1 MRIKLYFTLENN
13 KIPIDYRRSIISFIK
28 LSLSEYSENEFKK
41 YYNQKD
47 NIIKPYAFSVF
58 FRHPQISAQEII
70 VEDKQFEMNMTIE
83 NYETAIT
90 LYNAFNHQKNKKF
103 SINQNSWKLQNIVL
117 IPEKEIKENKII
129 IKFQSPLCTRER
141 NQNKDYYYSFENEK
155 FEETLK
161 MNIKEQLRITNISV
175 ESVDTLKITPIKAK
189 KVIIK
194 FYEKQIECSTGVF
207 ALEGDIELLSYL
219 YKAGM
224 GSKHSVRIR
233 DVSNCLK
240 GGAKLKIKVY
250 LNDWFFNAGIVG
262 FLRILEDN
270 EDEFAIKRNNYIEFD
285 TEDLRNFHKYY
296 FNYFFKKYNVAESV
310 KIRTER
316 LFEYLEN
323 NIEVVC
329 EDKDKEKERKEKI
342 KSNKKYIK
350 DTIKKQLDKIKKID
364 ETTYEEMKEQY
375 ERIDKSSTKQEIIE
389 IKEKLISNIEKDNIN
404 KRITLNLFKSIL
416 SNTYYGQ
423 PSFLNVIKTSLSYEE
438 QQELMYKDYV
448 SNIVETGF
456 INGIMQNEYSI
467 EQIKEYIENAK
478 ESNITQDIEK
488 IYTKIEKD
496 YIDKSKTIE
505 DIQKYL
511 KDKVIKRCSMCENEI
526 GLTTNYSE
534 GNFVPLAISS
544 DNARNFFW
552 NQNVNMPICDVCK
565 LILFCIPAG
574 MTTITKT
581 IKENGEYREKQ
592 LLSFVNYD
600 TKIDMLY
607 RTNINFGNKSRY
619 ENKNEN
625 PYSELILDIVE
636 QDKQVSMWQ
645 LENIFVVEIEAEYGA
660 YSRIEYFNIKRYMS
674 IFFTQ
679 YAEKTLSKILD
690 YRYRLQI
697 VDYIM
702 KNKDIKYIINDRLI
716 DEIKKGEKKNGYNS
730 FLATQI
736 RMILN
741 ILKKEGKEVE
751 DIKKNDDKLYV
762 IYNLGVQIHE
772 ELKSKGEDNKLDGYT
787 YKMLNSI
794 KAGNK
799 KEFMDIVIRLHMAMG
814 KDVSPIFIETMQ
826 TTGLDFESIGHSFLA
841 GLISNKY
848 ERKEEEKVEK

>member
-1 MRIKLYFTLENN
+1 
-13 KIPIDYRRSIISFIK
+13 
-28 LSLSEYSENEFKK
+28 
-41 YYNQKD
+41 
-47 NIIKPYAFSVF
+47 
-58 FRHPQISAQEII
+58 
-70 VEDKQFEMNMTIE
+70 
-83 NYETAIT
+83 
-90 LYNAFNHQKNKKF
+90 
-103 SINQNSWKLQNIVL
+103 
-117 IPEKEIKENKII
+117 
-129 IKFQSPLCTRER
+129 
-141 NQNKDYYYSFENEK
+141 
-155 FEETLK
+155 
-161 MNIKEQLRITNISV
+161 
-175 ESVDTLKITPIKAK
+175 
-189 KVIIK
+189 
-194 FYEKQIECSTGVF
+194 
-207 ALEGDIELLSYL
+207 
-219 YKAGM
+219 
-224 GSKHSVRIR
+224 
-233 DVSNCLK
+233 
-240 GGAKLKIKVY
+240 
-250 LNDWFFNAGIVG
+250 
-262 FLRILEDN
+262 
-270 EDEFAIKRNNYIEFD
+270 
-285 TEDLRNFHKYY
+285 
-296 FNYFFKKYNVAESV
+296 
-310 KIRTER
+310 
-316 LFEYLEN
+316 
-323 NIEVVC
+323 
-329 EDKDKEKERKEKI
+329 
-342 KSNKKYIK
+342 
-350 DTIKKQLDKIKKID
+350 
-364 ETTYEEMKEQY
+364 
-375 ERIDKSSTKQEIIE
+375 
-389 IKEKLISNIEKDNIN
+389 
-404 KRITLNLFKSIL
+404 
-416 SNTYYGQ
+416 
-423 PSFLNVIKTSLSYEE
+423 
-438 QQELMYKDYV
+438 MYKDYI

-467 EQIKEYIENAK
+467 EQIKEYIENSK
-478 ESNITQDIEK
+478 EGNITQDIEK
-488 IYTKIEKD
+488 IYSKIEKD
-496 YIDKSKTIE
+496 YINKEKNIE

-511 KDKVIKRCSMCENEI
+511 KEKVIKRCFMCENEI

-574 MTTITKT
+574 MTTITKA

-600 TKIDMLY
+600 TGIDRLY
-607 RTNINFGNKSRY
+607 KTNINFGNKSKY
-619 ENKNEN
+619 ENRNEN

-679 YAEKTLSKILD
+679 YAEKTLSKIWD

-702 KNKDIKYIINDRLI
+702 KNKDIKYIINDRLR
-716 DEIKKGEKKNGYNS
+716 DEIKRGEKKNGYNS

-741 ILKKEGKEVE
+741 TLKKEGKEVE
-751 DIKKNDDKLYV
+751 DIKKNNDKLYV
-762 IYNLGVQIHE
+762 IYNLGVQIHS
-772 ELKSKGEDNKLDGYT
+772 ELKNKGEDNKLDGYT

-848 ERKEEEKVEK
+848 EKKEEEK

>member
-1 MRIKLYFTLENN
+1 M
-13 KIPIDYRRSIISFIK
+13 
-28 LSLSEYSENEFKK
+28 
-41 YYNQKD
+41 
-47 NIIKPYAFSVF
+47 
-58 FRHPQISAQEII
+58 
-70 VEDKQFEMNMTIE
+70 
-83 NYETAIT
+83 
-90 LYNAFNHQKNKKF
+90 
-103 SINQNSWKLQNIVL
+103 
-117 IPEKEIKENKII
+117 
-129 IKFQSPLCTRER
+129 
-141 NQNKDYYYSFENEK
+141 
-155 FEETLK
+155 
-161 MNIKEQLRITNISV
+161 
-175 ESVDTLKITPIKAK
+175 
-189 KVIIK
+189 
-194 FYEKQIECSTGVF
+194 
-207 ALEGDIELLSYL
+207 
-219 YKAGM
+219 
-224 GSKHSVRIR
+224 
-233 DVSNCLK
+233 
-240 GGAKLKIKVY
+240 KIKVY
-250 LNDWFFNAGIVG
+250 LNDWFYNAGIMG

-270 EDEFAIKRNNYIEFD
+270 DDEFAIKRNNYIEFD
-285 TEDLRNFHKYY
+285 TENLKNFHKYY

-310 KIRTER
+310 KNRTKSS
-316 LFEYLEN
+316 FDYLKN
-323 NIEVVC
+323 NIEVVLD
-329 EDKDKEKERKEKI
+329 DKDKEKERKEKI

-350 DTIKKQLDKIKKID
+350 EAIKKQLDKIKKIN
-364 ETTYEEMKEQY
+364 EITYEEMKEQY
-375 ERIDKSSTKQEIIE
+375 DKIDKVITTQEIIE
-389 IKEKLISNIEKDNIN
+389 IREKLISNIEKDNIN
-404 KRITLNLFKSIL
+404 KRLTLNLFKSIL

-423 PSFLNVIKTSLSYEE
+423 PSFLNVVKTALSYEE
-438 QQELMYKDYV
+438 QQEVMYKDYI
-448 SNIVETGF
+448 SNIVETVF
-456 INGIMQNEYSI
+456 INDIMQNKYNI

-488 IYTKIEKD
+488 IYAKIEKD
-496 YIDKSKTIE
+496 YINKSKTIE

-600 TKIDMLY
+600 TGIDRLY
-607 RTNINFGNKSRY
+607 KTNINFENKSKY
-619 ENKNEN
+619 ENRNEN

-679 YAEKTLSKILD
+679 YAEKTLSKIWD

-702 KNKDIKYIINDRLI
+702 KNKDIKYIINDRLR
-716 DEIKKGEKKNGYNS
+716 DEIKRGEKKNGYNS

-741 ILKKEGKEVE
+741 TLKKEGKEVE
-751 DIKKNDDKLYV
+751 DIKKNNDKLYV
-762 IYNLGVQIHE
+762 IYNLGVQIHS

-848 ERKEEEKVEK
+848 EKKEEEKRNG

>member
-1 MRIKLYFTLENN
+1 MRIKLYFILENT
-13 KIPIDYRRSIISFIK
+13 KMPIDYRRSIISFIK
-28 LSLSEYSENEFKK
+28 LALSDYSENEFKK

-58 FRHPQISAQEII
+58 FRKPKINGEEIVI
-70 VEDKQFEMNMTIE
+70 EDKKFEMNMTME

-90 LYNAFNHQKNKKF
+90 LYNAFNHQKDKKF
-103 SINQNSWKLQNIVL
+103 SISQNSWKLQNIVL

-129 IKFQSPLCTRER
+129 IKFQAPLCVRQRKE
-141 NQNKDYYYSFENEK
+141 NKDYYYSFENEK

-161 MNIKEQLRITNISV
+161 MNIKEQLKIANIPT
-175 ESVDTLKITPIKAK
+175 EEVDTFKIAPIKAK

-194 FYEKQIECSTGVF
+194 FYEKQIECSTGIF
-207 ALEGDIELLSYL
+207 KLKGDIELLNYL

-224 GSKHSVRIR
+224 GSKHSARIR

-262 FLRILEDN
+262 FLKILEEN
-270 EDEFAIKRNNYIEFD
+270 HDEFAIRRNNYIEFD
-285 TEDLRNFHKYY
+285 TENLRNFHKYY

-310 KIRTER
+310 KIRIEKP
-316 LFEYLEN
+316 FEYLGN
-323 NIEVVC
+323 NIEVVF

-350 DTIKKQLDKIKKID
+350 EAIKKQLDKIKKID
-364 ETTYEEMKEQY
+364 EIIYEEMKEQY
-375 ERIDKSSTKQEIIE
+375 DKIDKAITKQEIIE
-389 IKEKLISNIEKDNIN
+389 IKEKILNNLQKEKIN
-404 KRITLNLFKSIL
+404 KRLTLNLFKSIL

-423 PSFLNVIKTSLSYEE
+423 PSFLNVVKTALSYEE
-438 QQELMYKDYV
+438 QQEVMYKDYI
-448 SNIVETGF
+448 SNIIETGF

-467 EQIKEYIENAK
+467 KQIKEYIENSK
-478 ESNITQDIEK
+478 KSNITQDIEK
-488 IYTKIEKD
+488 IYLKIEKD

-505 DIQKYL
+505 DIQKNL
-511 KDKVIKRCSMCENEI
+511 KEKVIKRCSMCENEMR
-526 GLTTNYSE
+526 LTTNYSE

-600 TKIDMLY
+600 VGIDRLY
-607 RTNINFGNKSRY
+607 KTNINFGNKSRY
-619 ENKNEN
+619 ENKNDN

-660 YSRIEYFNIKRYMS
+660 YSRIEYFNIKRYIS
-674 IFFTQ
+674 IFFSR
-679 YAEKTLSKILD
+679 YAPRTLSKIWD

-702 KNKDIKYIINDRLI
+702 KNKDIKYIINDRLR

-741 ILKKEGKEVE
+741 TLKKEGKEVE
-751 DIKKNDDKLYV
+751 DIKKNNDKLYV
-762 IYNLGVQIHE
+762 IYNLGVQIHS
-772 ELKSKGEDNKLDGYT
+772 ELKNKGEDNKLDGYT

-799 KEFMDIVIRLHMAMG
+799 REFMDIVIRLHMAMG

-848 ERKEEEKVEK
+848 EKKEEEKING

>member
-1 MRIKLYFTLENN
+1 M
-13 KIPIDYRRSIISFIK
+13 
-28 LSLSEYSENEFKK
+28 
-41 YYNQKD
+41 
-47 NIIKPYAFSVF
+47 
-58 FRHPQISAQEII
+58 
-70 VEDKQFEMNMTIE
+70 
-83 NYETAIT
+83 
-90 LYNAFNHQKNKKF
+90 
-103 SINQNSWKLQNIVL
+103 
-117 IPEKEIKENKII
+117 
-129 IKFQSPLCTRER
+129 
-141 NQNKDYYYSFENEK
+141 
-155 FEETLK
+155 
-161 MNIKEQLRITNISV
+161 
-175 ESVDTLKITPIKAK
+175 
-189 KVIIK
+189 
-194 FYEKQIECSTGVF
+194 
-207 ALEGDIELLSYL
+207 
-219 YKAGM
+219 
-224 GSKHSVRIR
+224 
-233 DVSNCLK
+233 
-240 GGAKLKIKVY
+240 KIKVY
-250 LNDWFFNAGIVG
+250 LNDWFYNAGIVG
-262 FLRILEDN
+262 FLRILEAND
-270 EDEFAIKRNNYIEFD
+270 DEFAIKRNNYIEFD
-285 TEDLRNFHKYY
+285 TESLRKFHKYY
-296 FNYFFKKYNVAESV
+296 FKYFFQKYNVAENV
-310 KIRTER
+310 ENRTKNS
-316 LFEYLEN
+316 FDYLEN
-323 NIEVVC
+323 NIEVIL
-329 EDKDKEKERKEKI
+329 ENKDKEKERKDKI

-364 ETTYEEMKEQY
+364 ENTYEEMKEQY
-375 ERIDKSSTKQEIIE
+375 ERIEKSSTKQEIIE
-389 IKEKLISNIEKDNIN
+389 IKEKLISDIEKDNIN
-404 KRITLNLFKSIL
+404 KRLTLNLFKSIL

-423 PSFLNVIKTSLSYEE
+423 PSFLNVIKTSISYEG
-438 QQELMYKDYV
+438 QQELMYRDYV

-456 INGIMQNEYSI
+456 INGIMKNEYSI

-478 ESNITQDIEK
+478 ESNIIQEMEK
-488 IYTKIEKD
+488 IYSKIEKD
-496 YIDKSKTIE
+496 YIGRSKTIE

-511 KDKVIKRCSMCENEI
+511 KEKVIKSCSMCENEI

-552 NQNVNMPICDVCK
+552 NQNVKMPICDVCK

-600 TKIDMLY
+600 TGIDRLY
-607 RTNINFGNKSRY
+607 KTNINFGNKLRY

-636 QDKQVSMWQ
+636 QDKQVSTWQ

-679 YAEKTLSKILD
+679 YAEKTLSKIWD

-702 KNKDIKYIINDRLI
+702 KNKDIKYIINDRLRA
-716 DEIKKGEKKNGYNS
+716 EMSKEEAKGAKKNGYNS

-741 ILKKEGKEVE
+741 ILKKEGNEVE
-751 DIKKNDDKLYV
+751 NIKKNDDKLYV

-848 ERKEEEKVEK
+848 EKKEEEKING

>member
-1 MRIKLYFTLENN
+1 
-13 KIPIDYRRSIISFIK
+13 
-28 LSLSEYSENEFKK
+28 
-41 YYNQKD
+41 
-47 NIIKPYAFSVF
+47 
-58 FRHPQISAQEII
+58 
-70 VEDKQFEMNMTIE
+70 
-83 NYETAIT
+83 
-90 LYNAFNHQKNKKF
+90 
-103 SINQNSWKLQNIVL
+103 
-117 IPEKEIKENKII
+117 
-129 IKFQSPLCTRER
+129 
-141 NQNKDYYYSFENEK
+141 
-155 FEETLK
+155 
-161 MNIKEQLRITNISV
+161 
-175 ESVDTLKITPIKAK
+175 
-189 KVIIK
+189 
-194 FYEKQIECSTGVF
+194 
-207 ALEGDIELLSYL
+207 
-219 YKAGM
+219 
-224 GSKHSVRIR
+224 
-233 DVSNCLK
+233 
-240 GGAKLKIKVY
+240 
-250 LNDWFFNAGIVG
+250 
-262 FLRILEDN
+262 
-270 EDEFAIKRNNYIEFD
+270 
-285 TEDLRNFHKYY
+285 
-296 FNYFFKKYNVAESV
+296 
-310 KIRTER
+310 
-316 LFEYLEN
+316 
-323 NIEVVC
+323 
-329 EDKDKEKERKEKI
+329 
-342 KSNKKYIK
+342 
-350 DTIKKQLDKIKKID
+350 
-364 ETTYEEMKEQY
+364 MKEQY
-375 ERIDKSSTKQEIIE
+375 DQIDKVNTKQEIIE
-389 IKEKLISNIEKDNIN
+389 IKEKLISDIEKDNIN
-404 KRITLNLFKSIL
+404 KRLTLNLFKSIL

-423 PSFLNVIKTSLSYEE
+423 PSFLNVVKTALSYEE
-438 QQELMYKDYV
+438 QQEVMYKDYI

-456 INGIMQNEYSI
+456 INDIMQNKYNI

-488 IYTKIEKD
+488 IYAKIEKD
-496 YIDKSKTIE
+496 YINKSKTIE

-511 KDKVIKRCSMCENEI
+511 KEKVIKSCSMCENEI

-552 NQNVNMPICDVCK
+552 NQNVKMPICDVCK

-600 TKIDMLY
+600 TGIDRLY
-607 RTNINFGNKSRY
+607 KTNINFGNKLRY

-636 QDKQVSMWQ
+636 QDKQVSTWQ

-679 YAEKTLSKILD
+679 YAEKTLSKIWD

-702 KNKDIKYIINDRLI
+702 KNKDIKYIINDRI
-716 DEIKKGEKKNGYNS
+716 RDEIKKGEKKNGYNS

-741 ILKKEGKEVE
+741 ILKKEVKSVE
-751 DIKKNDDKLYV
+751 EIKKNNDKLYV

-772 ELKSKGEDNKLDGYT
+772 ELKSEGEDNKLDGYT

-848 ERKEEEKVEK
+848 EKKEEEKING

>member
-1 MRIKLYFTLENN
+1 M
-13 KIPIDYRRSIISFIK
+13 
-28 LSLSEYSENEFKK
+28 
-41 YYNQKD
+41 
-47 NIIKPYAFSVF
+47 
-58 FRHPQISAQEII
+58 
-70 VEDKQFEMNMTIE
+70 
-83 NYETAIT
+83 
-90 LYNAFNHQKNKKF
+90 
-103 SINQNSWKLQNIVL
+103 
-117 IPEKEIKENKII
+117 
-129 IKFQSPLCTRER
+129 
-141 NQNKDYYYSFENEK
+141 
-155 FEETLK
+155 
-161 MNIKEQLRITNISV
+161 
-175 ESVDTLKITPIKAK
+175 
-189 KVIIK
+189 
-194 FYEKQIECSTGVF
+194 
-207 ALEGDIELLSYL
+207 
-219 YKAGM
+219 
-224 GSKHSVRIR
+224 
-233 DVSNCLK
+233 
-240 GGAKLKIKVY
+240 KIKVY
-250 LNDWFFNAGIVG
+250 LNDWFYNVGIVG

-270 EDEFAIKRNNYIEFD
+270 EDEFAIRKNNYIEFD
-285 TEDLRNFHKYY
+285 TESLRKFHKYY
-296 FNYFFKKYNVAESV
+296 FKYFFQKYNVAENV
-310 KIRTER
+310 ENRTKNS
-316 LFEYLEN
+316 FDYLEN
-323 NIEVVC
+323 NIEVIL
-329 EDKDKEKERKEKI
+329 ENKDKEKERKDKI

-364 ETTYEEMKEQY
+364 ENTYEEMKEQY
-375 ERIDKSSTKQEIIE
+375 ERIEKSSTKQEIIE
-389 IKEKLISNIEKDNIN
+389 IKEKLISDIEKDNIN
-404 KRITLNLFKSIL
+404 KRLTLNLFKSIL

-423 PSFLNVIKTSLSYEE
+423 PSFLNVIKTSISYEG
-438 QQELMYKDYV
+438 QQELMYRDYV

-456 INGIMQNEYSI
+456 INGIMKNEYSI

-478 ESNITQDIEK
+478 ESNITQEMEK
-488 IYTKIEKD
+488 IYSKIEKD
-496 YIDKSKTIE
+496 YIGRSKTIE

-511 KDKVIKRCSMCENEI
+511 KEKVIKSCSMCENEI

-552 NQNVNMPICDVCK
+552 NQNVKMPICDVCK

-592 LLSFVNYD
+592 LLSFVNFD
-600 TKIDMLY
+600 TKVDMLY
-607 RTNINFGNKSRY
+607 KTNINFGNKSRY

-636 QDKQVSMWQ
+636 QDKQVSIWQ
-645 LENIFVVEIEAEYGA
+645 LDNIFVVELEVEYGA
-660 YSRIEYFNIKRYMS
+660 YSRIEYFNIKRYIS
-674 IFFTQ
+674 LFFKE
-679 YAEKTLSKILD
+679 YAKKTLSKIWD
-690 YRYRLQI
+690 YRYKLQI

-702 KNKDIKYIINDRLI
+702 KNKDIKYIINDRLRA
-716 DEIKKGEKKNGYNS
+716 EMSKEEAKGAKKNGYNS

-741 ILKKEGKEVE
+741 ILKKEVKSVE
-751 DIKKNDDKLYV
+751 EIKKNNDKLYV

-848 ERKEEEKVEK
+848 EKKEEEK

>member
-1 MRIKLYFTLENN
+1 M
-13 KIPIDYRRSIISFIK
+13 
-28 LSLSEYSENEFKK
+28 
-41 YYNQKD
+41 
-47 NIIKPYAFSVF
+47 
-58 FRHPQISAQEII
+58 
-70 VEDKQFEMNMTIE
+70 
-83 NYETAIT
+83 
-90 LYNAFNHQKNKKF
+90 
-103 SINQNSWKLQNIVL
+103 
-117 IPEKEIKENKII
+117 
-129 IKFQSPLCTRER
+129 
-141 NQNKDYYYSFENEK
+141 
-155 FEETLK
+155 
-161 MNIKEQLRITNISV
+161 
-175 ESVDTLKITPIKAK
+175 
-189 KVIIK
+189 
-194 FYEKQIECSTGVF
+194 
-207 ALEGDIELLSYL
+207 
-219 YKAGM
+219 
-224 GSKHSVRIR
+224 
-233 DVSNCLK
+233 
-240 GGAKLKIKVY
+240 KIKVY
-250 LNDWFFNAGIVG
+250 LNDWFYNAGIVG
-262 FLRILEDN
+262 FLRILEAND
-270 EDEFAIKRNNYIEFD
+270 DEFAIKRNNYIEFD
-285 TEDLRNFHKYY
+285 TESLRKFHKYY
-296 FNYFFKKYNVAESV
+296 FKYFFQKYNVAENV
-310 KIRTER
+310 ENRTKNS
-316 LFEYLEN
+316 FDYLEN
-323 NIEVVC
+323 NIEVIL
-329 EDKDKEKERKEKI
+329 ENKDKEKERKDKI

-364 ETTYEEMKEQY
+364 ENTYEEMKEQY
-375 ERIDKSSTKQEIIE
+375 ERIEKSSTKQEIIE
-389 IKEKLISNIEKDNIN
+389 IKEKLISDIEKDNIN
-404 KRITLNLFKSIL
+404 KRLTLNLFKSIL

-423 PSFLNVIKTSLSYEE
+423 PSFLNVIKTSISYEG
-438 QQELMYKDYV
+438 QQELMYRDYV

-456 INGIMQNEYSI
+456 INGIMKNEYSI

-478 ESNITQDIEK
+478 ESNITQEMEK
-488 IYTKIEKD
+488 IYSKIEKD
-496 YIDKSKTIE
+496 YIGRSKTIE

-511 KDKVIKRCSMCENEI
+511 KEKVIKSCSMCENEI

-552 NQNVNMPICDVCK
+552 NQNVKMPICDVCK

-592 LLSFVNYD
+592 LLSFVNFD
-600 TKIDMLY
+600 TKVDMLY
-607 RTNINFGNKSRY
+607 KTNINFGNKSRY

-636 QDKQVSMWQ
+636 QDKQVSIWQ
-645 LENIFVVEIEAEYGA
+645 LDNIFVVELEVEYGA
-660 YSRIEYFNIKRYMS
+660 YSRIEYFNIKRYIS
-674 IFFTQ
+674 LFFKE
-679 YAEKTLSKILD
+679 YAKKTLSKIWD
-690 YRYRLQI
+690 YRYKLQI

-702 KNKDIKYIINDRLI
+702 KNKDIKYIINDRLRA
-716 DEIKKGEKKNGYNS
+716 EMSKEEAKGAKKNGYNS

-741 ILKKEGKEVE
+741 ILKKEVKSVE
-751 DIKKNDDKLYV
+751 EIKKNNDKLYV

-848 ERKEEEKVEK
+848 EKKEEEKING